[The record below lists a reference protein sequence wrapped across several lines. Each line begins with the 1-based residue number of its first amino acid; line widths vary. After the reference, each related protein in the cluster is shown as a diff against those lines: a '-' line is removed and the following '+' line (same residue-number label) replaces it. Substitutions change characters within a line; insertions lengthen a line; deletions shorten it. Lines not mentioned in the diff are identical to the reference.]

1 LKTFFNINFLLLPQK
16 EKGRLHYIE
25 TSSCFLI
32 SITVRVLI
40 ASNMRMHQHLWGA
53 IFATQSFDVV
63 DDLSA
68 DIIFYIE
75 EIRFC

>member
-1 LKTFFNINFLLLPQK
+1 LFFNLFGSDTNIIALLKKVKTTVSGL
-16 EKGRLHYIE
+16 L
-25 TSSCFLI
+25 FLI

-53 IFATQSFDVV
+53 ILATQSFNVV

-68 DIIFYIE
+68 DIIFYLKD
-75 EIRFC
+75 